1 MCDHVHYDQLEGR
14 VGQLEGSVDQLKNRL
29 TAVET
34 TLDDMREE
42 SKAGFADL
50 KDELKAIYAERAAW
64 GKWARENIGHALRWA
79 GVIIL
84 TACGITQAS
93 SIIQELAK
101 AFGRG

>member
-14 VGQLEGSVDQLKNRL
+14 VDQMESRL

-34 TLDDMREE
+34 SIEDMRREC
-42 SKAGFADL
+42 KTGFEKLGADL
-50 KDELKAIYAERAAW
+50 CRIYDERAKWSAW
-64 GKWARENIGHALRWA
+64 TRENLGHALRWA

-93 SIIQELAK
+93 SIIQQLTK
-101 AFGRG
+101 AFGHG